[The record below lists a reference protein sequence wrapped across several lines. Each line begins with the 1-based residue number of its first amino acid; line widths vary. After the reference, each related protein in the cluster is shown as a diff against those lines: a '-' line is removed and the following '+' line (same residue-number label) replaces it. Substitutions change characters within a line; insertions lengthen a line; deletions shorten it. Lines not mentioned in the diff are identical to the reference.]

1 MDLLDYYGFSSP
13 LGLVITVGCQGRLA
27 RVLLGLPS
35 LEAVQGQLE
44 GLGSIPAQPRDWFPE
59 LHRRLAAY
67 FQGRPVDFD
76 SVPLWSPCW
85 TTFRRRVVAACRK
98 VPFGQVTTYRALAQA
113 IGSPKSARAVG
124 GVMRWNPW
132 PVVVP
137 CHRVL
142 GARGNLHG
150 YSAAG
155 GLETKRRLLQLE
167 GIFFPPENPA

>member
-1 MDLLDYYGFSSP
+1 MEALDFYALPTP
-13 LGLVITVGCQGRLA
+13 LGLVVTLGRQGCLA

-35 LEAVQGQLE
+35 LEAVQGQVE
-44 GLGSIPAQPRDWFPE
+44 GLGAIPSQPRDWFPE

-67 FQGRPVDFD
+67 FQGRSVGFD
-76 SVPLWSPCW
+76 PIRLWSPCW
-85 TTFRRRVVAACRK
+85 TAFRRRVVAACRK
-98 VPFGQVTTYRALAQA
+98 VRFGQVTTYRGLARA
-113 IGSPKSARAVG
+113 VGSPKSARAVG

-142 GARGNLHG
+142 GARGQLHG

-155 GLETKRRLLQLE
+155 GLETKRWLLQLE
-167 GIFFPPENPA
+167 GVSLPPSAG